1 VYEADYVFEGFF
13 NTFLDAID
21 GSYCTFVDFGDGSPD
36 PLDPPYPDP
45 SRAAGAFKGTLQ
57 CGVYTPTNVISVSYG
72 GQEFD
77 LPAAYQERQCA
88 EYMKLG
94 LQGISIVFA
103 SGDSGVAGPEGDDSA
118 NGCLGTKGTVFS
130 PTFPNTCPYVTNAGS
145 TTLPPGA
152 NVNTDSEIATTR
164 FGSGG
169 GFSNL
174 YPIPSYQSAAVA
186 NFFAT
191 APPPYASYSSFSL
204 TNPGASGGVFNKI
217 GRAYPDVSAIGDNVV
232 VFIGGEEGLIGGTS
246 AAAPCFASILVRI
259 NEVRLAAGKKTV
271 GFVNPVLYANPT
283 AFHDITGGT
292 NPGCGTVGF
301 TAAKGW
307 DPVTG
312 LGTPNFPAL
321 LAVFSAL
328 P

>member
-1 VYEADYVFEGFF
+1 VFDGFF

-21 GSYCTFVDFGDGSPD
+21 GSYCEFVAFNDSSPD

-45 SRAAGAFKGTLQ
+45 SKEAGAFKESLQ
-57 CGVYTPTNVISVSYG
+57 CGVYNATNVISISYG

-77 LPAAYQERQCA
+77 LPAAYQQRQCA

-94 LQGISIVFA
+94 LQGITLVFA
-103 SGDSGVAGPEGDDSA
+103 SGDSGVAGPDGDDSN
-118 NGCLGTKGTVFS
+118 NGCLGEDGSVFS
-130 PTFPNTCPYVTNAGS
+130 PTFPNSCPYVTNAGS

-152 NVNTDSEIATTR
+152 NVNTDSEVATTR

-174 YPIPSYQSAAVA
+174 YPIPDYQATAVA
-186 NFFAT
+186 NFFKT
-191 APPPYASYSSFSL
+191 ADPPYASYSSFDL
-204 TNPGASGGVFNKI
+204 TDPGADGGLYNKL
-217 GRAYPDVSAIGDNVV
+217 GRAYPDVSAVGDNVV
-232 VFIGGEEGLIGGTS
+232 IFNGGEEGLIGGTS
-246 AAAPCFASILVRI
+246 CAAPCFASIILRI
-259 NEVRLAAGKKTV
+259 NEERIAAGKATV

-283 AFHDITGGT
+283 AFHDITIGT

-301 TAAKGW
+301 SAAKGW

-312 LGTPNFPAL
+312 LGTPDFPAL
-321 LAVFSAL
+321 LDVFMAL